1 VTTVIEIPPANWVSG
16 ICAYCGYARSQN
28 HSPTC
33 AEDRWVFEHPSMRVL
48 NKMIEHSYASNY
60 ARAVALEK
68 KRDALE
74 VVLREE
80 FRKGRGQ

>member
-1 VTTVIEIPPANWVSG
+1 MTTVIEIPPANWVSG
-16 ICAYCGYARSQN
+16 ICAYCGHTRLQH

-33 AEDRWVFEHPSMRVL
+33 AEDRWVFEHVSMREL
-48 NKMIEHSYASNY
+48 WRLIE
-60 ARAVALEK
+60 RAYSERSFDRATALEK

-80 FRKGRGQ
+80 FRRYAK